1 MEIICNQNELNNAI
15 QLVSK
20 AVASRPTHPILA
32 NILLTA
38 DEGTNKIS
46 VTGFDLNLGI
56 QTSFDGTVKNS
67 GAITIPSKLL
77 SEIVNKL
84 PNETPVSLELDE
96 NSDNILIK
104 SDRGSFNLK
113 GIPSDEYPNLPFV
126 ESGTSLNIDPSS
138 FLKALKS
145 TIFASSNDDSKQLL
159 TGVNFTFKQ
168 NYLESASTDGHRL
181 AVALIGNEEQLENKD
196 KLILDTKNEAYQV
209 QSTLTMVESNGSVI
223 DNKIESIEKIIKK
236 IREKTDTMNANNR
249 EIVSLNQ
256 SNEELKRYLESEVA
270 ADLTG
275 ARNDLQQMNVDKESL
290 FEEKLKVNEQYS
302 YNNVIAEMLRDTG
315 IKTKIIKQYLPVIN
329 KLVNQYL
336 QVLDFFVSFNLDE
349 NFNETIRSRH
359 RDDFTYDSFSEG
371 EKQRI
376 DLSLLFT
383 WRQIAKMKNSVA
395 TNLLILDET
404 FDSSLDHDGIEN
416 LLKILNT
423 LDNDTNT
430 FIISHKG
437 DILDGKFQSKIEFIK
452 ERNFSKIKA

>member
-46 VTGFDLNLGI
+46 LTGFDLNLGI

-77 SEIVNKL
+77 AEIVNKL

-96 NSDNILIK
+96 NQDNISIK

-113 GIPSDEYPNLPFV
+113 GIPSDDYPNLPFV

-181 AVALIGNEEQLENKD
+181 AVALIGDEKYIENKNNLSSID
-196 KLILDTKNEAYQV
+196 GDFL
-209 QSTLTMVESNGSVI
+209 SVTI
-223 DNKIESIEKIIKK
+223 PTRSLREIEKL
-236 IREKTDTMNANNR
+236 
-249 EIVSLNQ
+249 VSLRSSEKSIKLFYDKGQVVFISSNQ
-256 SNEELKRYLESEVA
+256 IITTRTLEG
-270 ADLTG
+270 TYP
-275 ARNDLQQMNVDKESL
+275 N
-290 FEEKLKVNEQYS
+290 YS
-302 YNNVIAEMLRDTG
+302 
-315 IKTKIIKQYLPVIN
+315 Q
-329 KLVNQYL
+329 
-336 QVLDFFVSFNLDE
+336 
-349 NFNETIRSRH
+349 
-359 RDDFTYDSFSEG
+359 
-371 EKQRI
+371 
-376 DLSLLFT
+376 
-383 WRQIAKMKNSVA
+383 
-395 TNLLILDET
+395 LIPD
-404 FDSSLDHDGIEN
+404 
-416 LLKILNT
+416 
-423 LDNDTNT
+423 
-430 FIISHKG
+430 
-437 DILDGKFQSKIEFIK
+437 
-452 ERNFSKIKA
+452 NFSKIFNFNTKKLVDALERIAVLADQQSSVVKIKLDNTDLASISADAQDIGNANESIPVSYNGENFDIAFNVRYLLEGLKVISSENVLLKCNLATTPAIFVPEDNLNSFTYLVMPVQVRS